1 MRRDQLPPHKT
12 ATYVLPQWR
21 TVYVSVPKAACTSLK
36 WLLAD
41 LQGESRGDFEASLS
55 REVTRELTIHHRRL
69 WRHTPMLT
77 ELPPDQLAE
86 ISPDNGWFVF
96 AVVRHPAARLW
107 SGWQSKFLLQ
117 EPRFMTR
124 FGDEPWARRQVPTST
139 EEVVEAFHAFATAIG
154 HNPGQPVM
162 KDRHFQRQADLLAHG
177 RTPYTRVYRTNEIP
191 SLLDDLSG
199 HLRAQGWDGEL
210 GLGRSNETPLRP
222 VREVF
227 SPEVVNV
234 LQDVYG
240 ADFEAYGYD
249 DILPGGLEESGK
261 YSDDVLNEV
270 ARLVERHQRI
280 ADLAAASWRL
290 RTRLAAAERGA
301 VAPSEG
307 GTPTAGAPA
316 RTGPARSG
324 TKPRELSPSRK
335 AARSGRA
342 AAALGA
348 VARRLPVPAQTRLRE
363 LRLTLRGY

>member
-12 ATYVLPQWR
+12 ATYVLPQWH
-21 TVYVSVPKAACTSLK
+21 TVYVSVPNAACTSLK

-41 LQGESRGDFEASLS
+41 LQGERRADFEASLS
-55 REVTRELTIHHRRL
+55 REVTRELTIHQRKL
-69 WRHTPMLT
+69 WRHTPMLPQ
-77 ELPPDQLAE
+77 LPPDELAP

-117 EPRFMTR
+117 EPRFMAL
-124 FGDEPWARRQVPTST
+124 FGDEPWARREVPTST
-139 EEVVEAFHAFATAIG
+139 EEVVAAFHAFASSIG

-162 KDRHFQRQADLLAHG
+162 KDRHFWRQTELLAHG
-177 RTPYTRVYRTNEIP
+177 RTPYTRVYRTSEIP

-227 SPEVVNV
+227 SPDVVGV
-234 LQDVYG
+234 LQDIYA
-240 ADFEAYGYD
+240 ADYDAYGYD
-249 DILPGGLEESGK
+249 DVLPGGLEESSK
-261 YSDDVLNEV
+261 YTDDVLNEV

-280 ADLAAASWRL
+280 GDLATASSRL
-290 RTRLAAAERGA
+290 RARLAAAERRA
-301 VAPSEG
+301 AARSERD
-307 GTPTAGAPA
+307 TPTAEAPA
-316 RTGPARSG
+316 LTGPGRNS
-324 TKPRELSPSRK
+324 TKPRNPSPSGK
-335 AARSGRA
+335 AATARRA

-348 VARRLPVPAQTRLRE
+348 AARRLPGSARTRLRE